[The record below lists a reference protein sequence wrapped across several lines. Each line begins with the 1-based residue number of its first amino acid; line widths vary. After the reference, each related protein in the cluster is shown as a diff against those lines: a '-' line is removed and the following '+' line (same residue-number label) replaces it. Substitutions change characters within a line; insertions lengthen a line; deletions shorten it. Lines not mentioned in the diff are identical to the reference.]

1 MLRAPRQGGAV
12 YRRYHDYTFEK
23 FWRRELDIED
33 PVVIATTPTACGCN
47 ASGFAS
53 YLSGLGRTEYD
64 RICQQAE
71 AAGMLCV
78 PTFVIDREL
87 FLGREHFADSRALL
101 ANPPISHSDA

>member
-53 YLSGLGRTEYD
+53 YLSGPGRTEYD
-64 RICQQAE
+64 
-71 AAGMLCV
+71 G
-78 PTFVIDREL
+78 FVSRPRWHRHVVCAYL
-87 FLGREHFADSRALL
+87 RHRSRAFLGPRALRG
-101 ANPPISHSDA
+101 